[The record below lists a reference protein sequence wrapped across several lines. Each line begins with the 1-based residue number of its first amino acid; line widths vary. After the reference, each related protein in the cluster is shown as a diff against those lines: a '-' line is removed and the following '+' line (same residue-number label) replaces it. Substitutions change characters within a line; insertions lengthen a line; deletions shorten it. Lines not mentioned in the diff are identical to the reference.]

1 MVWREGDI
9 ENESED
15 QSNDQPDDESDDES
29 VDESPNLENI
39 KQVLKEAD
47 ENLLMLEGCSSRTNE
62 IPANVGHGEMEV
74 PNDVP
79 STSSGEKGSFFKIKC
94 IVSPSEM
101 SIN

>member
-15 QSNDQPDDESDDES
+15 QSDDQPDDEPDDESDDES

-47 ENLLMLEGCSSRTNE
+47 ENLLMLEGCSSRTNK
-62 IPANVGHGEMEV
+62 IPADVGHGEMEV
-74 PNDVP
+74 PNEVP
-79 STSSGEKGSFFKIKC
+79 STSCGERTASHCCRHLTAEWF
-94 IVSPSEM
+94 
-101 SIN
+101 